1 MSEIQLREMLM
12 DELPDRDYTLVFAGK
27 TRTVSKE
34 EYIDHIVMLTEFIT
48 DVEPN

>member
-1 MSEIQLREMLM
+1 M

-27 TRTVSKE
+27 TSTVSKE